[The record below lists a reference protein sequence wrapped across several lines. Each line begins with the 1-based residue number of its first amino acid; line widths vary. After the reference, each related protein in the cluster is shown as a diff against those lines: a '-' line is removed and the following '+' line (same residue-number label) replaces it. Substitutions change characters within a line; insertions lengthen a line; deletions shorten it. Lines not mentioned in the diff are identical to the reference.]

1 MKRTLNKDQK
11 DFVRRELKEYKA
23 TIGIMT
29 EDEKKELHG
38 WVAAGNSVHENPWYL
53 YEESGHHM
61 DYINA
66 LRCTKDLCEEMGNL
80 TPEQLAEFEKERDA
94 NDLTDTLTDLAF

>member
-1 MKRTLNKDQK
+1 L
-11 DFVRRELKEYKA
+11 RRELKEYKG

-29 EDEKKELHG
+29 EDEKKELHE

-53 YEESGHHM
+53 SEESGHPM
-61 DYINA
+61 DYIHA
-66 LRCTKDLCEEMGNL
+66 LRFTKDLCEEMENL

-94 NDLTDTLTDLAF
+94 NDLTDALTDLAF